1 MSPLHEAS
9 PVLYGIMG
17 ATHLDTYLELISDR
31 QRRRIIH
38 QLRDETTGKATVE
51 DLVGQLH
58 DGGSAPMTE
67 ERTDRDQ
74 LSIQLIHN
82 HLPKLDEHGIIQ
94 YDQESN
100 IVRYQSDE
108 QIETVLDALPTE
120 VVQTSPD
127 S

>member
-1 MSPLHEAS
+1 
-9 PVLYGIMG
+9 
-17 ATHLDTYLELISDR
+17 
-31 QRRRIIH
+31 
-38 QLRDETTGKATVE
+38 
-51 DLVGQLH
+51 
-58 DGGSAPMTE
+58 MTE

>member
-1 MSPLHEAS
+1 M
-9 PVLYGIMG
+9 
-17 ATHLDTYLELISDR
+17 
-31 QRRRIIH
+31 
-38 QLRDETTGKATVE
+38 
-51 DLVGQLH
+51 
-58 DGGSAPMTE
+58 
-67 ERTDRDQ
+67 
-74 LSIQLIHN
+74 IHN